1 MLAIRCPPHQHLSFP
16 DSPLPPPSQA
26 AEFAGQLASA
36 ASAAPAAASG
46 EAGGEGEGVGS
57 ASEPLLALYTRM
69 INAYNEAKGHVRN
82 ALKSSSGQALWGV
95 GREGGEP

>member
-1 MLAIRCPPHQHLSFP
+1 MTPCSHPTP
-16 DSPLPPPSQA
+16 QA

-36 ASAAPAAASG
+36 ASAASAAPAAASV

-82 ALKSSSGQALWGV
+82 ALKSSSG
-95 GREGGEP
+95 